1 MSSTT
6 TNDSDSEQP
15 VTSVLVTVAGD
26 SDPFAQGLIS
36 GEEHPGPALTLLS
49 RGRFERLLILDDGR
63 HPGNVRALAEEAAR
77 RQPALRVC
85 AESIGETEGLSY
97 NAITSRL
104 QLVVDTLRAE
114 NPTCLINVCL
124 NAWKSSAHFAWMRIT
139 YRNPGIRLLQVTISL
154 HASSEPARIDIVEES
169 RSRETAPILREQ
181 DAPLQDELA
190 QDLDIVGNHPTFRHL
205 LDTAAALA
213 RFDSTV
219 LITGEPGSGK
229 TSLAG
234 FIWRCSPRALFHM
247 RVADPS
253 PLPDSLAAML
263 LFGAQDSDPASG
275 ANVGILSACSGG
287 TLLIKNVDRLSLPIQ
302 EALAEY
308 LRTGFFR
315 PARAPAPVPV
325 NARILFTSLDDS
337 INGPSALAPSL
348 RELLLPTLLRVPPLR
363 ERREDIPLIAL
374 HYLRRINMSL
384 RTPRSLPHHVLHA
397 LEAGGWH
404 GNIRELRQAIERA
417 AMLSPE
423 GPLKVEGASD
433 QSAKTQ
439 QLLSQTPIQPPE
451 IGENFSLEGYL
462 SDVRRKLILRALE
475 LSGGNQSEAARML
488 RITPQA
494 VHQFLKFQRKPHEGK
509 PGETH

>member
-1 MSSTT
+1 MSPFSTVDP
-6 TNDSDSEQP
+6 DSQP
-15 VTSVLVTVAGD
+15 PPASVLVTGAGD
-26 SDPFAQGLIS
+26 SDPFAKGLVS

-49 RGRFERLLILDDGR
+49 RGQFERLLILDDGR
-63 HPGNVRALAEEAAR
+63 HPENARALAEEAAR
-77 RQPALRVC
+77 RQPALRIFV
-85 AESIGETEGLSY
+85 ESIGETEGLPY
-97 NAITSRL
+97 NAITARL
-104 QLVVDTLRAE
+104 QLVVDALRAE
-114 NPTCLINVCL
+114 SPSCLVNVCL

-139 YRNPGIRLLQVTISL
+139 YRNPGIRLLQVTINL
-154 HASSEPARIDIVEES
+154 NASSEPARIDTVEES
-169 RSRETAPILREQ
+169 HSRETVPMLREQ

-190 QDLDIVGNHPTFRHL
+190 QDLDIVGTHPTFRHL

-213 RFDSTV
+213 RFDSPV

-253 PLPDSLAAML
+253 SLPDSLAAML
-263 LFGAQDSDPASG
+263 LFGAQDSGAASG
-275 ANVGILSACSGG
+275 VNVGLLSACSGG
-287 TLLIKNVDRLSLPIQ
+287 TLLVKNVDKLSLSLQ

-308 LRTGFFR
+308 LRTGCFR
-315 PARAPAPVPV
+315 PARAPSPVHV

-337 INGPSALAPSL
+337 INGPSALAPAL
-348 RELLLPTLLRVPPLR
+348 REILLPTLLRVPPLR
-363 ERREDIPLIAL
+363 ERREDIALIAL

-384 RTPRSLPHHVLHA
+384 RTPRSLPRHVLHA

-417 AMLSPE
+417 ALLSPD
-423 GPLKVEGASD
+423 GPLKVEGVAAESG
-433 QSAKTQ
+433 KNQ

-509 PGETH
+509 PGEGH